1 MPHDGGTV
9 YFTLD
14 GSDPRQRGGGLNPAA
29 SAYDAEKGVALR
41 TRGMTCVNAR
51 ARDPKGVWSALESV
65 RLNVTS
71 GLMIMFR

>member
-1 MPHDGGTV
+1 MPDGATV

-14 GSDPRQRGGGLNPAA
+14 GSDPRQLGGGLNPAA

-41 TRGMTCVNAR
+41 TRGKICVNAR

-71 GLMIMFR
+71 GLMLLIK